1 MAAILVRNVRPWGAE
16 AVDILIQGTTFV
28 EFGPSIQPPEG
39 TTELDGAGLVA
50 LPGFINSHAHLDKSW
65 WGKPWQSYGGEATT
79 QGRIRHERENRDRLD
94 IPSQEVTRTV
104 IREMLRH
111 GTTAFRTHID
121 VDLGVQLR
129 GIAALRAALAE
140 LDGAVQAQI
149 VAFPQDGVLRRPGVM
164 DLLDRAAAEG
174 ADFVGGLDPA
184 AIDRDPVGQLS
195 GLFEIA
201 QRRNVGVDIHLHD
214 PDTLGGFQFELIAE
228 KTRDCGLG
236 GRVNISHGLAL
247 GDGSAARQAEL
258 IQMLADSGISM
269 TTVAPINASRLPLD
283 ALLDAGIP
291 VGVGTDGFRDLWGP
305 FGDGDLL
312 RVVTRLAQLAGWSR
326 DEKLIRAAHLATT
339 EAAVFVGRDVHDL
352 VPGARAD
359 LVLLD
364 AENVM
369 DVVVRAPRR
378 ELVIAGGQLMV
389 QGGELV

>member
-1 MAAILVRNVRPWGAE
+1 MAATLVRNIRPWGGE
-16 AVDILIQGTTFV
+16 PVDILIQGTSFA
-28 EFGPSIQPPEG
+28 EIAASIRPPEDAL
-39 TTELDGAGLVA
+39 ELDGAGMVA

-79 QGRIRHERENRDRLD
+79 QGRIRHERENRDRLG
-94 IPSQEVTRTV
+94 IPSREVTTTV

-129 GIAALRAALAE
+129 GIAALREALADF
-140 LDGAVQAQI
+140 DGAVEAQI
-149 VAFPQDGVLRRPGVM
+149 VAFPQDGVLRRPGVL

-174 ADFVGGLDPA
+174 ADFIGGLDPA

-195 GLFEIA
+195 GLFAIA

-214 PDTLGGFQFELIAE
+214 PDSLGAFQFELIAA
-228 KTRDCGLG
+228 KTRDCGLN
-236 GRVNISHGLAL
+236 GRVNISHGFAL
-247 GDGSAARQAEL
+247 GDSSASRQSEL
-258 IQMLADSGISM
+258 VQMLAESGVSM
-269 TTVAPINASRLPLD
+269 TTVAPINASKLPLD
-283 ALLDAGIP
+283 ALLNAGVP

-312 RVVTRLAQLAGWSR
+312 RVVTRLALLAGWAH
-326 DEKLIRAAHLATT
+326 DEKLVQAAHLATT
-339 EAAVFVGRDVHDL
+339 DAAAFVGREIHDL

-369 DVVVRAPRR
+369 DAVVRAPRR
-378 ELVIAGGQLMV
+378 ELVIAGGKLMV